1 MVFRL
6 RDTMIMAM
14 ERRHSG
20 QELSECLFTGD
31 LQVKGSGKQPAGFS
45 PKVGETSGVYAALS
59 TDDVRAAG
67 PVARHGWLPYS
78 SAVLCVCAAL
88 FWLRAANPRI
98 VAGAGA

>member
-6 RDTMIMAM
+6 RDIMIMAM

-67 PVARHGWLPYS
+67 AVARHGWLPYIALRCC
-78 SAVLCVCAAL
+78 AVLPWL
-88 FWLRAANPRI
+88 WLRA
-98 VAGAGA
+98 VM

>member
-6 RDTMIMAM
+6 RDIRIMAM
-14 ERRHSG
+14 ERRRQSG
-20 QELSECLFTGD
+20 QELSECLFETGD

-67 PVARHGWLPYS
+67 AARHRLLPYYS
-78 SAVLCVCAAL
+78 AAVLICVALALAAGCH
-88 FWLRAANPRI
+88 
-98 VAGAGA
+98 VAGA

>member
-6 RDTMIMAM
+6 RDIRMMAM

-20 QELSECLFTGD
+20 QKLSECLFMNTGD

-78 SAVLCVCAAL
+78 AAAVLCLCCL
-88 FWLRAANPRI
+88 GFGCGLSCSRSLT
-98 VAGAGA
+98 